1 MAIAIEIIGWVGAAL
16 ILLAYILL
24 SLGRVDGRSRAYQ
37 LINVLGSAG
46 VLVNSGYNRALPSAA
61 LNVVWLAMGAYVLIQ
76 QRSAKQENLP

>member
-1 MAIAIEIIGWVGAAL
+1 MSIAIELIGWLGAAL

-24 SLGRVDGRSRAYQ
+24 SLGRIDGRSRSYQ

-61 LNVVWLAMGAYVLIQ
+61 LNLIWLAMGAYVLLQ
-76 QRSAKQENLP
+76 QRRAK

>member
-1 MAIAIEIIGWVGAAL
+1 MSIAIELIGWLGAAL

-24 SLGRVDGRSRAYQ
+24 SLGRIDGRSSNYQ

-61 LNVVWLAMGAYVLIQ
+61 LNLIWLAMGAYVLLQ
-76 QRSAKQENLP
+76 QRRAK

>member
-1 MAIAIEIIGWVGAAL
+1 MAITIELIGWLGAAL

-24 SLGRVDGRSRAYQ
+24 SLGRIDGRSRIYQ

-61 LNVVWLAMGAYVLIQ
+61 LNLIWLAMGTYVLLQ
-76 QRSAKQENLP
+76 QRRTR